1 MFGLPRF
8 HRWRTLCTARLCAGG
23 PMWIGERRR
32 RRRQTFCLSMS
43 LVTAAARCRWH
54 NVDCCRVSC
63 SRQRQQSP
71 SPNRAHGHP
80 SMDPISSLTTLVL
93 VSRPRWLKLRASRR
107 RYQLCAPVLTA
118 SALHPHTRH
127 PQPFPTFARAYVR
140 LAPAPAGTST
150 LFLNLPLRLLQM
162 ERRLLPSSRERH
174 RAPYSSVLG

>member
-1 MFGLPRF
+1 MHCASLRRWSDVDRREKAAPPSNVLPEPEPRD
-8 HRWRTLCTARLCAGG
+8 RCCTLQVAQRRLSSC
-23 PMWIGERRR
+23 EL
-32 RRRQTFCLSMS
+32 QS
-43 LVTAAARCRWH
+43 AAAAVAIH
-54 NVDCCRVSC
+54 LIELMDTHGPDLLTDHVRVSATW
-63 SRQRQQSP
+63 SQ
-71 SPNRAHGHP
+71 
-80 SMDPISSLTTLVL
+80 T
-93 VSRPRWLKLRASRR
+93 SRR

>member
-23 PMWIGERRR
+23 PMRIGESRRR
-32 RRRQTFCLSMS
+32 HRQTLCLSHVS
-43 LVTAAARCRWH
+43 LVTAAARCRWR
-54 NVDCCRVSC
+54 NVDCRRVSC
-63 SRQRQQSP
+63 NGSGSSRHHLIELMDT
-71 SPNRAHGHP
+71 HGP
-80 SMDPISSLTTLVL
+80 DLLPDL
-93 VSRPRWLKLRASRR
+93 VSVSATWSQTSRR

-174 RAPYSSVLG
+174 RAP